1 MEKYD
6 EYEALKKLKNLL
18 DAGIL
23 SQEEFNDEKA
33 KVLGTALTE
42 EQKVLLNKLEALKDA
57 GILTEEEYMEQKRA
71 AQSQSPTTIESKS
84 NLGSSRQH
92 DKAST
97 SAKAPKKKSGTV
109 WIILG
114 AVACVF
120 VLLLALGGGSGDYS
134 GGYDGL
140 MSNPYSAVDNYID
153 YNNDCYRREGNT
165 VYYSEQQDDYGAAG
179 ILGSVL
185 RNPSTEFGQM
195 FSGAVRESALS
206 TLIQQDY
213 QMFQAIA
220 QNGLNFIILW
230 YGQEVFF
237 YSPEEI
243 KMKMSY

>member
-6 EYEALKKLKNLL
+6 EYEALKRLKELL

-23 SQEEFNDEKA
+23 SQKEFNNEKA
-33 KVLGTALTE
+33 KILGSSLTE
-42 EQKVLLNKLEALKDA
+42 EQKAHLKKIEALKDA
-57 GILTEEEYMEQKRA
+57 GILTEEEYKEQKRA
-71 AQSQSPTTIESKS
+71 AQSQRPTPIENKS
-84 NLGSSRQH
+84 NLGNTRQH
-92 DKAST
+92 AMAGT
-97 SAKAPKKKSGTV
+97 PPKAPKKKSGAV

-120 VLLLALGGGSGDYS
+120 VALLALGGGSGDYS
-134 GGYDGL
+134 SGYDGI
-140 MSNPYSAVDNYID
+140 MSNPYSAIDNYID
-153 YNNDCYRREGNT
+153 YNNDCYRRVGNT
-165 VYYSEQQDDYGAAG
+165 VYYSEQQDDIGAAG

-195 FSGAVRESALS
+195 FSGAVRETALS

-213 QMFQAIA
+213 QLFQAIA
-220 QNGLNFIILW
+220 QNGLNFIIMW
-230 YGQEVFF
+230 YGQEVFV